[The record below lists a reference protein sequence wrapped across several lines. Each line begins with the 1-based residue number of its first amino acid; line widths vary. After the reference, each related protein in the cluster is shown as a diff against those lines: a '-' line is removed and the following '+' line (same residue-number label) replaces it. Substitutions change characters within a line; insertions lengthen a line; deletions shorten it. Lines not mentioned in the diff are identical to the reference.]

1 MIKQKL
7 KIRPRDV
14 EIRIRSV
21 RFTPRGYVLKEL
33 CRNSRFL
40 SFSSEKV
47 AYKIQKRLNT
57 EPQGVSL
64 VRFESSRRPGLDF
77 EGPEL

>member
-40 SFSSEKV
+40 SHVREKV
-47 AYKIQKRLNT
+47 HILIQSQCSIYHR
-57 EPQGVSL
+57 VY
-64 VRFESSRRPGLDF
+64 
-77 EGPEL
+77 